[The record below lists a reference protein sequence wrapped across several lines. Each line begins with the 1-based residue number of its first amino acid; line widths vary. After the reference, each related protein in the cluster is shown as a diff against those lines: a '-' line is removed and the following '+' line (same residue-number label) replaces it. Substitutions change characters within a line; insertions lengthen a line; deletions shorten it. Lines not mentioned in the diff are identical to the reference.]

1 MDVVALHRE
10 LDDADVEAI
19 ATFPERGRDDAER
32 APAAQVVDVRR
43 HAQGDVERHRAG
55 PLAACAMRHAG
66 AGAAGLAAGAGALAT
81 PGPELETELTGPGA
95 RTNPGRGLG

>member
-1 MDVVALHRE
+1 AGCGSSARPDLWGPGEPKSPGYPTADRKALDRAGERARVGCLDHEMDVVALHRE

-55 PLAACAMRHAG
+55 
-66 AGAAGLAAGAGALAT
+66 
-81 PGPELETELTGPGA
+81 
-95 RTNPGRGLG
+95 